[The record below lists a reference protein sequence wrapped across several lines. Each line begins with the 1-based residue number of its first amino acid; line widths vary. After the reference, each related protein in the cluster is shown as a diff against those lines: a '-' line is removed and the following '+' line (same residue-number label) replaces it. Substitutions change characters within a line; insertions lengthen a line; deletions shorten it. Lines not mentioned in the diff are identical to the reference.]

1 MMGAVRL
8 RERMEKAMVMISKD
22 VKRGVLAGILGGF
35 AFILAACNTTG
46 KTPPLAE
53 NTKPEE
59 ATPKPEAAV
68 ALKDEECPAIQILE
82 GTGILTAYAGEG
94 EEKPENISHQAT
106 IIRSGRTCSIV
117 DGALTL
123 QIGAAGRAARGPKAI
138 GASAT
143 LPIRIAVVRGESEV
157 LFSQLY
163 NQVVPLKEGAAQ
175 DFSLVEEAIR
185 IPGDKKDNIKILV
198 GFDTFGVD
206 KAAG

>member
-1 MMGAVRL
+1 
-8 RERMEKAMVMISKD
+8 MEKAMVMISKG
-22 VKRGVLAGILGGF
+22 VKRGVWVGILGGF
-35 AFILAACNTTG
+35 ALVLAACNTTG

-53 NTKPEE
+53 NAKP
-59 ATPKPEAAV
+59 ADAGSKSGIAPKPEAVV
-68 ALKDEECPAIQILE
+68 ALKDEECPGIQILE
-82 GTGILTAYAGEG
+82 GTGILTAYVGEG
-94 EEKPENISHQAT
+94 GEKPENISHQAT

-163 NQVVPLKEGAAQ
+163 NQIVPLKEGAAQ

-206 KAAG
+206 KTAG